1 MLRILIAVL
10 LLSVAACKDGPT
22 TPAQAATPKPAAKPE
37 SGPVK
42 AAPVQAPVP
51 DPNHELAM
59 RVRRALEDA
68 GKIDTPA
75 IDVFVADGNVTLWGS
90 ARSLDERRLAGDV
103 SALVQGVKSV
113 RNELVIVRGS

>member
-10 LLSVAACKDGPT
+10 LLSLAACKDGGPT
-22 TPAQAATPKPAAKPE
+22 NPAQAATPTPATKPQPI
-37 SGPVK
+37 
-42 AAPVQAPVP
+42 PVQAPLP

-103 SALVQGVKSV
+103 SAGVAGVKSV

>member
-10 LLSVAACKDGPT
+10 LLSVAACKDGPAG
-22 TPAQAATPKPAAKPE
+22 PAQAASPTPAT
-37 SGPVK
+37 K
-42 AAPVQAPVP
+42 AQPIPVQTPLP

-59 RVRRALEDA
+59 RVRRALEGA

-75 IDVFVADGNVTLWGS
+75 IDVAVADGTVTLWGS
-90 ARSLDERRLAGDV
+90 ARSLDERRLAGDI
-103 SALVQGVKSV
+103 SAGVQGVKSV

>member
-22 TPAQAATPKPAAKPE
+22 APAQAASPTPATKPQPI
-37 SGPVK
+37 
-42 AAPVQAPVP
+42 PVQAPLP

-75 IDVFVADGNVTLWGS
+75 IDVD
-90 ARSLDERRLAGDV
+90 RRRRQRD
-103 SALVQGVKSV
+103 ALGQ
-113 RNELVIVRGS
+113 RAQPR

>member
-1 MLRILIAVL
+1 MLRIVIAVL

-22 TPAQAATPKPAAKPE
+22 TPAQAATPTPATKPQPI
-37 SGPVK
+37 
-42 AAPVQAPVP
+42 PVQAPLP

-75 IDVFVADGNVTLWGS
+75 IDVFVAEGNVTLWGS
-90 ARSLDERRLAGDV
+90 ARSLDERRLAGDI
-103 SALVQGVKSV
+103 SAGVAGVKSV